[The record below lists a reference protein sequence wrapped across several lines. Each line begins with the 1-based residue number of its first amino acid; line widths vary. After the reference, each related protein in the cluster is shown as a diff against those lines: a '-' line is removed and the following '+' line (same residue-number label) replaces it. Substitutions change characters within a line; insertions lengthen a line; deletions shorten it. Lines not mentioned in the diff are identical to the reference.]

1 MPLRVLVTAYD
12 ISPVESRGS
21 FRSWGTDSW
30 NLVDQLSRFCNVSVL
45 TQSGN
50 HEDILESLSQG
61 ALPQVT
67 FHFVDPPQNWLS
79 RFQGHKGADDLPFYL
94 WERSAFQ
101 TARVLHKEKAF
112 DAVHHLS
119 PGFPSTPPL
128 LSSALPIP
136 SLWGP
141 VTPEIKPPRNGAG
154 TQRSLSDRL
163 GGGLSR
169 ILQTT
174 GVRHRRYPKNG
185 VVLLSDRAPEIVN
198 NFPSVARDKFF
209 LFPIGGISKSR
220 MVKAASLSESRGE
233 FSVLAAGDFRF
244 AEGYLLLLQAFFEF
258 SRKHRNAELAVVGR
272 GWQDERIGRLMREL
286 SLGSRIELWDWIPR
300 SDLQEKLA
308 QADVFIAPDFDAH
321 TASLCV
327 DAMAAGVPVVTFQ
340 GSGAHLFIEEGWGI
354 QIRWEDPRQIIGD
367 LKEALDA
374 LADSS
379 DMRRRMGRAALRNVR
394 ENLVWEKQGKML
406 DSVYSQTLLQEE
418 SIRIEHTGKGRF
430 FY

>member
-21 FRSWGTDSW
+21 FRSWATDSW

-61 ALPQVT
+61 ALPQVN
-67 FHFVDPPQNWLS
+67 FHFVDPPQNWMS
-79 RFQGHKGADDLPFYL
+79 RFQGHAGAHDVPFYL
-94 WERSAFQ
+94 WERRAFQ
-101 TARVLHKEKAF
+101 TARALHQEKAF

-119 PGFPSTPPL
+119 PGFSSTPPL

-141 VTPEIKPPRNGAG
+141 VTPEIKPPRNGVGAR
-154 TQRSLSDRL
+154 RSLPDRL

-169 ILQTT
+169 ILQM
-174 GVRHRRYPKNG
+174 GHRRYPKDG
-185 VVLLSDRAPEIVN
+185 VVLLSDSAPEIVN
-198 NFPSVARDKFF
+198 NFPSGARDKFF

-233 FSVLAAGDFRF
+233 FLVLAAGDFNF
-244 AEGYLLLLQAFFEF
+244 ADGYLMLLQAFFEF
-258 SRKHRNAELAVVGR
+258 SREHRNAELAVVGR

-340 GSGAHLFIEEGWGI
+340 GSGAHIFVEEGWGI

-379 DMRRRMGRAALRNVR
+379 VMRRRMGRAALRNVR
-394 ENLVWEKQGKML
+394 ENLVWEKQGEML
-406 DSVYSQTLLQEE
+406 NSMYSQTLLQEE